1 MNNPKIK
8 LKEYREMKH
17 LSQKQLATKLRVGQ
31 GYISKLENGKE
42 SPTVRMLYRI
52 ANALEIC
59 PHMLLSSTMYC
70 IENNCSIGGIN

>member
-1 MNNPKIK
+1 MINPYLNI
-8 LKEYREMKH
+8 KEYRQFKGI
-17 LSQKQLATKLRVGQ
+17 SQKKLSKKLKMSQ
-31 GYISKLENGKE
+31 GYLSEIESGKK

-70 IENNCSIGGIN
+70 IENKCNIGGIN